1 MQNKFLGK
9 LILYIH
15 YIIFFSLSSL
25 SLFSQDLFTLLLV
38 SFNLII
44 IYVNNRISKTCPL
57 TLMEQKNLGKDSVS
71 TSAKYFFKSC
81 YSIDKKSILQL
92 QVILMGLMICIAK
105 IIVIIFNKQ
114 ILFVLHIIHNIV
126 NKFTLL

>member
-1 MQNKFLGK
+1 FLGK

>member
-44 IYVNNRISKTCPL
+44 
-57 TLMEQKNLGKDSVS
+57 MEQKNLGKDSVS

-92 QVILMGLMICIAK
+92 QVILIGLMICIAK

-114 ILFVLHIIHNIV
+114 ILFILHVIHNIV